1 MRNEWR
7 SEPLEMVLKGRVEA
21 MTRLIITLAA
31 TAALAGGIAAVS
43 TPAAAQQST
52 NEITVFGNDPC
63 PRSTDTQIYV
73 CNRRPEG
80 ERYRLPK
87 SQQLQGT
94 RQQRQSWAKK
104 SQVLTTAGNTGV
116 GSCSAVG
123 PGGREGCLTQ
133 EIQQARREAQEQQ
146 QSNTPPEL

>member
-1 MRNEWR
+1 
-7 SEPLEMVLKGRVEA
+7 
-21 MTRLIITLAA
+21 MTRLTIKLAA
-31 TAALAGGIAAVS
+31 AAAMAAGSAVLP

-52 NEITVFGNDPC
+52 SEITVYGTDPC

-73 CNRRPEG
+73 CNRRPES

-87 SQQLQGT
+87 NQQLQGT
-94 RQQRQSWAKK
+94 RQQRQAWSNK
-104 SQVLTTAGNTGV
+104 SKQLMTVGNTGT

-133 EIQQARREAQEQQ
+133 EINQAKQESQEQQ
-146 QSNTPPEL
+146 QTSTPPEL